1 MPEGLEP
8 LDDAEPS
15 FDASPLIEAQP
26 ATQPSVSE
34 TASQP
39 ASESRVAAAD
49 QELPEAALP
58 ADAPLPELAESAG
71 EETSFDATPSLFADL
86 PEAAPVPQNCP
97 LTPEL
102 WDQLLTRAREISM
115 LKASAIGNTLFIS
128 DDDGHVTVAVHP
140 QDTESRDA
148 LLSEDIGTLLNEIAE
163 PLCGHRIRIYVVI
176 DDSVPL
182 PEPEPE
188 PEPEPPAP
196 AAAPAA
202 ERRAAAAPAAA
213 PAATPPPPPSL
224 RPSEEEFYHDPLI
237 ELALKEFH
245 ATLIRS

>member
-8 LDDAEPS
+8 LDDEEPS
-15 FDASPLIEAQP
+15 FDATP
-26 ATQPSVSE
+26 A
-34 TASQP
+34 
-39 ASESRVAAAD
+39 
-49 QELPEAALP
+49 
-58 ADAPLPELAESAG
+58 
-71 EETSFDATPSLFADL
+71 LFADM
-86 PEAAPVPQNCP
+86 PDAAPQPQNRP

-148 LLSEDIGTLLNEIAE
+148 LLSEDIGALLNEIAE
-163 PLCGHRIRIYVVI
+163 PLCGHRISIYVVT

-182 PEPEPE
+182 PEPETE
-188 PEPEPPAP
+188 PEPEPTPAP
-196 AAAPAA
+196 APAA
-202 ERRAAAAPAAA
+202 ERRSAAPAAA
-213 PAATPPPPPSL
+213 SAPPPAPPSL

-245 ATLIRS
+245 ATLIRN